1 MRRTIIMLAFTLT
14 MGIVMGMLGNR
25 FLSIAQE
32 PVKRTVLFKADLA
45 EIQGKEGVLV
55 LAQIAPGAATGKHR
69 HSGEEFAYVLE
80 GSISDEAEGKPPA
93 TMKSGAVFHRPPK
106 QVHNVKNL
114 STAAPSKV
122 LVFFVADKG
131 QPVTIPVQ

>member
-55 LAQIAPGAATGKHR
+55 LAEIAPGAAAGKHR

-80 GSISDEAEGKPPA
+80 GSVRDEAEGKPPA
-93 TMKSGAVFHRPPK
+93 TMKSGDVFHRPPG
-106 QVHNVKNL
+106 QVHDVKNL
-114 STAAPSKV
+114 STAAPAKV

-131 QPVTIPVQ
+131 QPITIPVQ